1 MTKNTY
7 DIFSSIF
14 KELGISNLACDVYQ
28 FFLFNPECTITE
40 CAKDLNLQRLK
51 VYQLIEELKS
61 YKLVSHSDKKVIVEP
76 PSALTALLEYQS
88 LKLTTKAHELQQII
102 PQIEQENVF
111 FKESV
116 VQVFSRKGEFLDIFH
131 RVITEAREG
140 DELLSFGNVDEFY
153 GIIDLDYFLKY
164 FISARLKK
172 NIFTRMISCG
182 KISYE
187 TQLNFER
194 KAELKREIRYLKN
207 NDQNGA
213 SYWAVGDKVIFWNTQ
228 LVRAVVIKDAGAAGL
243 MKQSFEAC
251 WEKTPLEYSQWL

>member
-14 KELGISNLACDVYQ
+14 AELGISKLACDVYQ
-28 FFLFNPECTITE
+28 FFLFNPEMTITE

-51 VYQLIEELKS
+51 VYQLIDELR
-61 YKLVSHSDKKVIVEP
+61 YFKLASHQDKKVIVEP

-102 PQIEQENVF
+102 PQIEEENVF
-111 FKESV
+111 FKDSV

-131 RVITEAREG
+131 RVITEAKAG
-140 DELLSFGNVDEFY
+140 DELLSYGSVDDFY

-172 NIFTRMISCG
+172 NIFTRMIACG
-182 KISYE
+182 KIAYE
-187 TQLNFER
+187 TKLNFE
-194 KAELKREIRYLKN
+194 KTSQLKREIRYVN
-207 NDQNGA
+207 EPAEFG
-213 SYWAVGDKVIFWNTQ
+213 STYWIIGDKIIFWNTQ
-228 LVRAVVIKDAGAAGL
+228 LVRAVVIKDKSAASL
-243 MKQSFEAC
+243 VKQSFEAL
-251 WEKTPLEYSQWL
+251 WKGAKSKN